1 MNEVTVAPRLGFF
14 GKLPARG
21 DFVCRRLPRDF
32 TDPWDGW
39 LQDAVAMSSQQLGQ
53 AWLDTYLTAP
63 IWRFL
68 LSRGVCGERPMLGVM
83 MPSVDRVGRYF
94 PLTMAVTIGESAAPA
109 RTMLTGGPWFEEVEK
124 LALSALEDDTDLD
137 RLDQEAESIAPPAG
151 DESSSA
157 TYHAERAVSVVLGSD
172 RGVAASAADVMD
184 GLLALIAGRY
194 TLWWTSGSE
203 QFAPSLVVAEGLPA
217 VERFA
222 ALLDGR
228 WEQWGWKTR

>member
-1 MNEVTVAPRLGFF
+1 MNDVTVAPRLGFF

-21 DFVCRRLPRDF
+21 DFVTRRLQRDF
-32 TDPWDGW
+32 TDPWDAW
-39 LQDAVAMSSQQLGQ
+39 LQDAVAMSSQQLGPD
-53 AWLDTYLTAP
+53 WLDTYLTAP

-68 LSRGVCGERPMLGVM
+68 LSAGVCGEPAMLGVI

-94 PLTMAVTIGESAAPA
+94 PLTMAVAIGRSAAPA
-109 RTMLTGGPWFEEVEK
+109 RTMLAAGSWFEEVEK
-124 LALSALEDDTDLD
+124 LALSALEDDADLD
-137 RLDQEAESIAPPAG
+137 RLDQAAESIAPPSG
-151 DESSSA
+151 DETA
-157 TYHAERAVSVVLGSD
+157 GAAYHTDRAVSVALGGN
-172 RGVAASAADVMD
+172 RGADVTAAEVMD
-184 GLLALIAGRY
+184 GLLQLLAARY

-203 QFAPSLVVAEGLPA
+203 QFAPSLVVAEGLPP

>member
-1 MNEVTVAPRLGFF
+1 MSEVALAARLGFF

-21 DFVCRRLPRDF
+21 DFVTRRLARDF

-39 LQDAVAMSSQQLGQ
+39 LQDAIAMSSQQLG
-53 AWLDTYLTAP
+53 ADWLETYLTAP

-68 LSRGVCGERPMLGVM
+68 LSQDVCGTAPMVGVI

-94 PLTMAVTIGESAAPA
+94 PLTLAVPVADTPTPAKAMLTSAA
-109 RTMLTGGPWFEEVEK
+109 WFDAVEQ
-124 LALSALEDDTDLD
+124 LALSALDDDADLD
-137 RLDQEAESIAPPAG
+137 RIDEQAEAIAPP
-151 DESSSA
+151 SA
-157 TYHAERAVSVVLGSD
+157 APPDGASWHSDRAVSVELGEGGSD
-172 RGVAASAADVMD
+172 AAAGAID
-184 GLLALIAGRY
+184 GLLGLLASRY
-194 TLWWTSGSE
+194 TLWWTSGSDR
-203 QFAPSLVVAEGLPA
+203 FKPSLVFAEGLPS

>member
-21 DFVCRRLPRDF
+21 DFVCRRLQRDF

-53 AWLDTYLTAP
+53 DWLDTYLTAP

-68 LSRGVCGERPMLGVM
+68 LSSGVCGELPMIGVM
-83 MPSVDRVGRYF
+83 MSSVDRVGRYF
-94 PLTMAVTIGESAAPA
+94 PLTLAVALGESAAPA
-109 RTMLTGGPWFEEVEK
+109 RTMLSAGAWFEAVEE
-124 LALSALEDDTDLD
+124 LALSALEDDADLD
-137 RLDQEAESIAPPAG
+137 QLDEEAEAIAPPSG
-151 DESSSA
+151 EDSGGA
-157 TYHAERAVSVVLGSD
+157 TYRTERAVSVMLGANGGAD
-172 RGVAASAADVMD
+172 ASAAEVMD
-184 GLLALIAGRY
+184 GLLALLASRY

-203 QFAPSLVVAEGLPA
+203 QFAPSLVVAEGLPP

-228 WEQWGWKTR
+228 WEQWGWKIR

>member
-21 DFVCRRLPRDF
+21 DFVCRRLQRDS

-39 LQDAVAMSSQQLGQ
+39 LQDAVAMSAQQLGDG
-53 AWLDTYLTAP
+53 WLDTYLTAP

-68 LSRGVCGERPMLGVM
+68 LSPGICGELPMLGVM

-94 PLTMAVTIGESAAPA
+94 PLTMAVTIGESAMPA
-109 RTMLTGGPWFEEVEK
+109 RTMLTAAPWFAEVEK
-124 LALSALEDDTDLD
+124 LALSALEDDADLD
-137 RLDQEAESIAPPAG
+137 RLDQKAETIAPPAG
-151 DESSSA
+151 EEASGA
-157 TYHAERAVSVVLGSD
+157 AYHAERAVSVTLGSN
-172 RGVAASAADVMD
+172 RGVDASAAEVMD
-184 GLLALIAGRY
+184 GLLALLAGRY

-203 QFAPSLVVAEGLPA
+203 QFVPSLVVAEGLPP

>member
-1 MNEVTVAPRLGFF
+1 MNTPSAASRLGFF

-21 DFVCRRLPRDF
+21 DFVTRRLLREF
-32 TDPWDGW
+32 TEPWDGW
-39 LQDAVAMSSQQLGQ
+39 LQEAIATSSEQLAE

-68 LSRGVCGERPMLGVM
+68 LPSGVCGEAAVLGVM

-94 PLTMAVTIGESAAPA
+94 PLTLALTLGDTPAPA
-109 RTMLTGGPWFEEVEK
+109 RVMLAAAPWFETVEK
-124 LALSALEDDTDLD
+124 LALSALEDGAELD
-137 RLDQEAESIAPPAG
+137 RLDQEAEAIGPP
-151 DESSSA
+151 DQECRS
-157 TYHAERAVSVVLGSD
+157 
-172 RGVAASAADVMD
+172 AASYEADGAVCVEVEDDGVPAAVAIGVVD
-184 GLLALIAGRY
+184 GLLALLAARH

-203 QFAPSLVVAEGLPA
+203 RMRPALVVTEGLPS
-217 VERFA
+217 VERFS

>member
-21 DFVCRRLPRDF
+21 DFVSRRLQRDF

-39 LQDAVAMSSQQLGQ
+39 LQDAVAMSAQQLGRD
-53 AWLDTYLTAP
+53 WLDTYLTAP

-68 LSRGVCGERPMLGVM
+68 LASGVCGEAPMLGVM

-94 PLTMAVTIGESAAPA
+94 PLTLAVALGDSAAPA
-109 RTMLTGGPWFEEVEK
+109 RTMLGAGAWFEEVEK
-124 LALSALEDDTDLD
+124 LALSALEDDADLD
-137 RLDQEAESIAPPAG
+137 RLDQEAEAIAPPSG
-151 DESSSA
+151 GESTGA
-157 TYHAERAVSVVLGSD
+157 AYRTERAVSVTLGGN
-172 RGVAASAADVMD
+172 RGVDASAAEVMD
-184 GLLALIAGRY
+184 GLLGLLAPRY

-203 QFAPSLVVAEGLPA
+203 QFAPSLVVAEGLPP

>member
-1 MNEVTVAPRLGFF
+1 MSEVALAPRLGFF

-21 DFVCRRLPRDF
+21 DFVTRRLTRDF

-39 LQDAVAMSSQQLGQ
+39 LQDAIAMSAQQLG
-53 AWLDTYLTAP
+53 ADWLDTYLTAP

-68 LSRGVCGERPMLGVM
+68 LSAGVCGRQPMLGVM

-94 PLTMAVTIGESAAPA
+94 PLTLAVSVGDSAMPAKAMLTAAP
-109 RTMLTGGPWFEEVEK
+109 WFDAVEQ
-124 LALSALEDDTDLD
+124 LALSALEDDADLD
-137 RLDQEAESIAPPAG
+137 RIDREAEAIAPPIS
-151 DESSSA
+151 E
-157 TYHAERAVSVVLGSD
+157 TAEAASYRTDRAVAIELDGGGMD
-172 RGVAASAADVMD
+172 AAAGAIDGML
-184 GLLALIAGRY
+184 GLLADRY
-194 TLWWTSGSE
+194 TLWWTSGSDR
-203 QFAPSLVVAEGLPA
+203 FKPSLVFAETLPS

>member
-1 MNEVTVAPRLGFF
+1 MNEVALAPRLGFF

-21 DFVCRRLPRDF
+21 DFVTRRLTRDF

-39 LQDAVAMSSQQLGQ
+39 LQDAIATSAQQLGEE
-53 AWLDTYLTAP
+53 WLDSYLTAP

-68 LSRGVCGERPMLGVM
+68 LSSGVCGQMPMLGVM

-94 PLTMAVTIGESAAPA
+94 PLTLAVTVVDSPAPA
-109 RTMLTGGPWFEEVEK
+109 QTMLTAASSVDDGEQLG
-124 LALSALEDDTDLD
+124 LSPLQEGADLD
-137 RLDQEAESIAPPAG
+137 RIDQEAEAIAPPSPEHPDGASYRT
-151 DESSSA
+151 D
-157 TYHAERAVSVVLGSD
+157 RAVSVELGDGSGADAAAGAIDGVL
-172 RGVAASAADVMD
+172 
-184 GLLALIAGRY
+184 GLLASRY
-194 TLWWTSGSE
+194 TLWWTSGSDR
-203 QFAPSLVVAEGLPA
+203 FKPSLVFAEGLPS

>member
-1 MNEVTVAPRLGFF
+1 MNEVALAPRLGFF

-21 DFVCRRLPRDF
+21 DFVTRRLTRDF

-39 LQDAVAMSSQQLGQ
+39 LQDAIAMSAEQLGED
-53 AWLDTYLTAP
+53 WLDSYLTAP

-68 LSRGVCGERPMLGVM
+68 LSSGVCGQMPMLGVM

-94 PLTMAVTIGESAAPA
+94 PLTLAVALADTAAPA
-109 RTMLTGGPWFEEVEK
+109 KAMLTAAAWFDEVEQ
-124 LALSALEDDTDLD
+124 LALSALEEDADLD
-137 RLDQEAESIAPPAG
+137 RIDQEAEAIAAPSPEHPDGASFHT
-151 DESSSA
+151 D
-157 TYHAERAVSVVLGSD
+157 RAVSVELGDASGAEAAAGAIDGVL
-172 RGVAASAADVMD
+172 
-184 GLLALIAGRY
+184 GLLASRY
-194 TLWWTSGSE
+194 TLWWTSGSDR
-203 QFAPSLVVAEGLPA
+203 FKPSLVFAEGLPS